1 MGNRNWFL
9 LGYKNKLHS
18 VVTAAKISNF
28 FQQIPRQF
36 LEVLGLLSI
45 GLLYFFLTSKGSSP
59 AEVIAILGVF
69 IIAAFRIIPS
79 ATRILASAQSISY
92 ARPAY
97 NGLLE
102 ILNVGSSN
110 GGTEK
115 QFCELVSNSQLGYGF
130 EYDSIKTSDRS
141 TRNTIVLHKNKL
153 NIIFGLSGSGK
164 STLLNSIS
172 NAMLSKQIGVSLL
185 PQKSTLFHGSF
196 IDNIFL
202 HDENI
207 SIDKIDKKY
216 FDSLLTV
223 LKLTELAERF
233 KNEEFI
239 DEESTNLSGGEARRI
254 CLLRHLI
261 RSPEVLLLDEP
272 TTGLSSEAEAEIFAL
287 LSQLAKDRTIVVVTH
302 SKLAMEFGDQ
312 YISL

>member
-1 MGNRNWFL
+1 
-9 LGYKNKLHS
+9 
-18 VVTAAKISNF
+18 
-28 FQQIPRQF
+28 
-36 LEVLGLLSI
+36 
-45 GLLYFFLTSKGSSP
+45 
-59 AEVIAILGVF
+59 
-69 IIAAFRIIPS
+69 
-79 ATRILASAQSISY
+79 
-92 ARPAY
+92 
-97 NGLLE
+97 
-102 ILNVGSSN
+102 
-110 GGTEK
+110 
-115 QFCELVSNSQLGYGF
+115 
-130 EYDSIKTSDRS
+130 
-141 TRNTIVLHKNKL
+141 
-153 NIIFGLSGSGK
+153 
-164 STLLNSIS
+164 
-172 NAMLSKQIGVSLL
+172 MLSKQIGVSLL

-239 DEESTNLSGGEARRI
+239 DEEGTNLSGGEARRI